1 MLKGTLASHNIRVL
15 FWAELFGS
23 VRFIQPVLALFYF
36 ARGLDETYILWVLLF
51 WSSGVLLGEIPTGM
65 FADRYGAKLSFIIG
79 ACISVVSHGMLIWA
93 YEPWMFFASSLLS
106 GFAVTFFS
114 GADEALIY
122 ESLKESNE
130 ETMMD
135 KALGIIQSAQFIV
148 MVFVL
153 ILGAILAKDLTND
166 QFVLLIVMG
175 IFFQSI
181 QIVLLFFVRNPANQG
196 NYRDK
201 PFNQVKEGLLAI
213 KRTPQV
219 LWMFLNITLVFIPT
233 AAIFDNFGDKLLSDA
248 DLPIYLIG
256 FVFAGL
262 AVFSFFVSRSIGWIT
277 SRFSRI
283 TVLYVTGG
291 IGVLG
296 LLLVAYF
303 RETLWILLIIMVFLR
318 FVRTVR
324 YPIYAKLA
332 NDIIPSHVRATT
344 ISLLSIIDSVCD
356 LIIFSSIAGIAVF
369 GFEKMF
375 LACAAVA
382 LVGSLLPIKPVTIQS
397 ESKIKVQS
405 QSR

>member
-65 FADRYGAKLSFIIG
+65 FADRYGAKLSFMIG

-130 ETMMD
+130 ENMMD

-153 ILGAILAKDLTND
+153 ILGAIIAKDLTNG
-166 QFVLLIVMG
+166 QFVLLIVLG

-181 QIVLLFFVRNPANQG
+181 QIVLLFFVKNPTNQVL
-196 NYRDK
+196 YRDK
-201 PFNQVKEGLLAI
+201 PFNQVKEGVLAI
-213 KRTPQV
+213 KRAPQV

-248 DLPIYLIG
+248 NLPVYLIG
-256 FVFAGL
+256 IVFAGL
-262 AVFSFFVSRSIGWIT
+262 AIFSFFVSRSIGWI
-277 SRFSRI
+277 SARFSRI

-291 IGVLG
+291 MGVLG

-382 LVGSLLPIKPVTIQS
+382 LVGSLLPIKPVTIKR
-397 ESKIKVQS
+397 ETKIKVQS

>member
-65 FADRYGAKLSFIIG
+65 FADRYGAKLSFMIG

-130 ETMMD
+130 ENMMD

-166 QFVLLIVMG
+166 QFVLLIVLG

-181 QIVLLFFVRNPANQG
+181 QIVLLFFVRNPSNQG

-262 AVFSFFVSRSIGWIT
+262 AIFSFFVSRSIGWIT

-356 LIIFSSIAGIAVF
+356 LIIFSSIAGIAAF

>member
-1 MLKGTLASHNIRVL
+1 MKKGTLASHNIRVL

-23 VRFIQPVLALFYF
+23 VRFLQPVLALFYF
-36 ARGLDETYILWVLLF
+36 ARGLDESTILWVLLF
-51 WSSGVLLGEIPTGM
+51 WSTGVLIGEVPTGI

-79 ACISVVSHGMLIWA
+79 AVLSMVSHGMLIWA
-93 YEPWMFFASSLLS
+93 YDPWLFFASSLLS

-130 ETMMD
+130 ANRMD

-148 MVFVL
+148 MVVVL
-153 ILGAILAKDLTND
+153 ILGAILAKDLTDD
-166 QFVLLIVMG
+166 QFILLILLG
-175 IFFQSI
+175 IGFQSI
-181 QIVLLFFVRNPANQG
+181 QILLLFFVKNPSGQG
-196 NYRDK
+196 NYREN
-201 PFNQVKEGLLAI
+201 PFKQVKEGMLAI
-213 KRTPQV
+213 KKAPHV

-233 AAIFDNFGDKLLSDA
+233 GAIFGNFNDKLLSDA

-256 FVFAGL
+256 FVLAGL
-262 AVFSFFVSRSIGWIT
+262 SIVSFVVSRLIGWLT
-277 SRFSRI
+277 SRVSRV

-291 IGVLG
+291 MGVVALM
-296 LLLVAYF
+296 LAAYF
-303 RETLWILLIIMVFLR
+303 REILWILILIMIVLS

-324 YPIYAKLA
+324 YPVYAQLA

-356 LIIFSSIAGIAVF
+356 LLIFSSIAGIAVY

-375 LACAAVA
+375 LACAAIA
-382 LVGSLLPIKPVTIQS
+382 LVGCLLPIRPLGRK
-397 ESKIKVQS
+397 KIE
-405 QSR
+405 